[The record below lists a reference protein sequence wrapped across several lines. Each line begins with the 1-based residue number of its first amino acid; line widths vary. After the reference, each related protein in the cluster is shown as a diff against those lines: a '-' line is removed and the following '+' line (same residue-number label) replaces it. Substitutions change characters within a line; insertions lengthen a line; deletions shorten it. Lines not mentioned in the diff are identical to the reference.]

1 MYCKFKSE
9 PNRRGYRKRMME
21 MWREKGVIEISEQ
34 RLMDQARA
42 IVVNQWLTDV
52 ELEEIRRE
60 IERESTDVTA
70 DMNDQEEKIQLDGEQ
85 ETRTEAHSDRKDRI
99 GNDNDSIGGFELRKD
114 VVLSGEET
122 EQLTTI
128 CTFYKDMKQPPK
140 VTFKT
145 VNKKNIESEIKKL
158 ENIIKKVITPT
169 ITETNR
175 FVIALI
181 WYVAHKMGLKERE
194 QRPKKDPWWKRRI
207 NNDIKEL
214 RTVVSI
220 LERRQK
226 RAATE
231 EWNISIITTGLEKKA
246 LM

>member
-1 MYCKFKSE
+1 M
-9 PNRRGYRKRMME
+9 
-21 MWREKGVIEISEQ
+21 
-34 RLMDQARA
+34 
-42 IVVNQWLTDV
+42 
-52 ELEEIRRE
+52 
-60 IERESTDVTA
+60 
-70 DMNDQEEKIQLDGEQ
+70 
-85 ETRTEAHSDRKDRI
+85 
-99 GNDNDSIGGFELRKD
+99 
-114 VVLSGEET
+114 LSGEET

-175 FVIALI
+175 FIIALI
-181 WYVAHKMGLKERE
+181 WYVAHRMGLKERE
-194 QRPKKDPWWKRRI
+194 QGPKKDPWWKRRI

-214 RTVVSI
+214 RTVVSK

-226 RAATE
+226 
-231 EWNISIITTGLEKKA
+231 N
-246 LM
+246 

>member
-1 MYCKFKSE
+1 MALESIMMKVPRSAGVLWMSSAGPGRHQATARQKWSKTINRLVMYCKFKSE

-21 MWREKGVIEISEQ
+21 MWREKGVFEISEQ

-60 IERESTDVTA
+60 IERESTDVTV
-70 DMNDQEEKIQLDGEQ
+70 DKNDLEEKIQLDGEQ
-85 ETRTEAHSDRKDRI
+85 ETRAEAHSDREDRI
-99 GNDNDSIGGFELRKD
+99 GNDNDSIGGFELRED

-145 VNKKNIESEIKKL
+145 VNKKNIESEIK
-158 ENIIKKVITPT
+158 N
-169 ITETNR
+169 
-175 FVIALI
+175 
-181 WYVAHKMGLKERE
+181 
-194 QRPKKDPWWKRRI
+194 WK
-207 NNDIKEL
+207 
-214 RTVVSI
+214 I
-220 LERRQK
+220 L
-226 RAATE
+226 
-231 EWNISIITTGLEKKA
+231 
-246 LM
+246 